1 MNIKILLKMKEM
13 RNYYN
18 YFSSNNDVSFR
29 DELIKITNCDN
40 IEYSEEE
47 LLLMEQ
53 YIKSDN
59 PNKIIKELLI
69 TEYAKMDSKKIIEN
83 IFELAKEDYLDKEIL
98 EAIPTNIDI
107 LDYVELNN
115 KKINL
120 KIFTSIEPERIIEY
134 INKDKSNKKNIL
146 KLLSELGPIDQK
158 QYQSYSI
165 IKAHEILNKL
175 TSDEDR
181 TSMILLM
188 NFNDDL
194 KRELLH
200 TVKNSYYRNLI
211 VKQTSEYNFKITE
224 LLDDIDEFK
233 NIKQNF
239 EKIEDEE
246 ERSKFICDVENH
258 SIRLE
263 LLNSIK
269 LRKNRD
275 IVINGF
281 ENEIDPRIKLQVE
294 LVQQMIREFFED
306 ELDNGLDDEKKEKMN
321 IIFNKADVS
330 FKKIDGGCNR
340 NCKSCI
346 WLY

>member
-1 MNIKILLKMKEM
+1 MKEM

-29 DELIKITNCDN
+29 DELIKITNYDN

-69 TEYAKMDSKKIIEN
+69 TEYAKMDPKKIIEN

-120 KIFTSIEPERIIEY
+120 EIFKSIEPERIIEY

-158 QYQSYSI
+158 QYQNYSI

-330 FKKIDGGCNR
+330 LKKIDGGCNR

-346 WLY
+346 

>member
-1 MNIKILLKMKEM
+1 MNITILLKMKEI

-29 DELIKITNCDN
+29 DELIKITNYDN

-69 TEYAKMDSKKIIEN
+69 TEYARMDPKKIIEN

-224 LLDDIDEFK
+224 LLDEMDEFK

-340 NCKSCI
+340 NCKSSI
-346 WLY
+346 

>member
-29 DELIKITNCDN
+29 DELIKITNYDN

-69 TEYAKMDSKKIIEN
+69 TEYAKMDPKKIIEN

-120 KIFTSIEPERIIEY
+120 EIFKSIEPERIIKY
-134 INKDKSNKKNIL
+134 INKDESNKKNIL

-224 LLDDIDEFK
+224 LLDEIDEFK

-275 IVINGF
+275 IVVNGF
-281 ENEIDPRIKLQVE
+281 KNEIDPRIKLQVE
-294 LVQQMIREFFED
+294 LVQQMVREFFED

-340 NCKSCI
+340 NCKSSI
-346 WLY
+346 

>member
-1 MNIKILLKMKEM
+1 MKEM

-29 DELIKITNCDN
+29 DELIKITNYDN

-69 TEYAKMDSKKIIEN
+69 TEYAKMDPKKIIEN

-120 KIFTSIEPERIIEY
+120 EIFKSIEPERIIKY
-134 INKDKSNKKNIL
+134 INKDESNKKNIL

-224 LLDDIDEFK
+224 LLDEIDEFK

-275 IVINGF
+275 IVVNGF
-281 ENEIDPRIKLQVE
+281 KNEIDPRIKLQVE
-294 LVQQMIREFFED
+294 LVQQMVREFFED

-340 NCKSCI
+340 NCKSSI
-346 WLY
+346 

>member
-29 DELIKITNCDN
+29 DELIKITNYDN

-69 TEYAKMDSKKIIEN
+69 TEYAKMDPKKIIEN

-107 LDYVELNN
+107 LDYVEINN

-120 KIFTSIEPERIIEY
+120 EIFKSIEPERIIEY

-224 LLDDIDEFK
+224 LLDEIDEFK

-275 IVINGF
+275 IVVNGF

-294 LVQQMIREFFED
+294 LVQQMVREFFED

-340 NCKSCI
+340 NCKSSI
-346 WLY
+346 

>member
-1 MNIKILLKMKEM
+1 MKEM

-29 DELIKITNCDN
+29 DELIKITNYDN

-69 TEYAKMDSKKIIEN
+69 TEYARMDPKKIIEN

-120 KIFTSIEPERIIEY
+120 EIFKSIEPERIIEY

-275 IVINGF
+275 IVVNGF

-346 WLY
+346 

>member
-18 YFSSNNDVSFR
+18 YFSSNSDVSFR
-29 DELIKITNCDN
+29 DELIKITNYDN

-69 TEYAKMDSKKIIEN
+69 TEYARMDPKKIIEN

-120 KIFTSIEPERIIEY
+120 EIFKSIEPERIIEY

-181 TSMILLM
+181 TGMILLM

-258 SIRLE
+258 TIRLE

-275 IVINGF
+275 IVVNGF
-281 ENEIDPRIKLQVE
+281 ENEIDPIIKLQVE

-330 FKKIDGGCNR
+330 FKKIDVGCNR
-340 NCKSCI
+340 NCKSSI
-346 WLY
+346 

>member
-29 DELIKITNCDN
+29 DELIKITNYDN

-53 YIKSDN
+53 YIKLDN

-69 TEYAKMDSKKIIEN
+69 TEYARMDPKKIIEN

-120 KIFTSIEPERIIEY
+120 EIFKSIEPERIIEY

-146 KLLSELGPIDQK
+146 KLLSELGPIGQK

-165 IKAHEILNKL
+165 IKAYEILNKL

-275 IVINGF
+275 IVVNGF
-281 ENEIDPRIKLQVE
+281 ENEIDSKIKLQVE

-340 NCKSCI
+340 NCKSSI
-346 WLY
+346 

>member
-29 DELIKITNCDN
+29 DELIKITNYDN

-69 TEYAKMDSKKIIEN
+69 TEYARMDPKKIIEN

-224 LLDDIDEFK
+224 LLDEMDEFK

-346 WLY
+346 

>member
-69 TEYAKMDSKKIIEN
+69 TEYARMDPKKIIEN

-120 KIFTSIEPERIIEY
+120 EIFKSIEPERIIEY

-146 KLLSELGPIDQK
+146 KLLSELGPIGQK

-165 IKAHEILNKL
+165 IKAYEILNKL

-346 WLY
+346 

>member
-1 MNIKILLKMKEM
+1 M

-29 DELIKITNCDN
+29 DELIKITNYDN

-69 TEYAKMDSKKIIEN
+69 TEYARMDPKKIIEN

-120 KIFTSIEPERIIEY
+120 EIFKSIEPERIIEY

-146 KLLSELGPIDQK
+146 KLLSELGPIGQK

-165 IKAHEILNKL
+165 IKAYEILNKL

-224 LLDDIDEFK
+224 LLDEIDEFK

-275 IVINGF
+275 IVVNGF

-340 NCKSCI
+340 NCKSSI
-346 WLY
+346 

>member
-29 DELIKITNCDN
+29 DELIKITNYDN

-69 TEYAKMDSKKIIEN
+69 TEYAKMDPKKIIEN

-258 SIRLE
+258 SIKLE

-346 WLY
+346 

>member
-1 MNIKILLKMKEM
+1 MNIKILLKMKEI

-29 DELIKITNCDN
+29 DELIKITNYDN

-69 TEYAKMDSKKIIEN
+69 TEYAKMDPKKIIEN

-120 KIFTSIEPERIIEY
+120 EIFKLIEPERIIEY
-134 INKDKSNKKNIL
+134 INKDESNKKNIL

-224 LLDDIDEFK
+224 LLDEIDEFK

-275 IVINGF
+275 IVVNGF

-306 ELDNGLDDEKKEKMN
+306 ELDNGLDYEKKEKMN

-340 NCKSCI
+340 NCKSSI
-346 WLY
+346 

>member
-1 MNIKILLKMKEM
+1 MNIKILLKMKEI

-29 DELIKITNCDN
+29 DELIKITNYDN

-69 TEYAKMDSKKIIEN
+69 TEYARMDPKKIIEN

-120 KIFTSIEPERIIEY
+120 EIFKSIEPERIIEY

-158 QYQSYSI
+158 QYQNYSI

-346 WLY
+346 

>member
-69 TEYAKMDSKKIIEN
+69 TEYAKMDPKKIIEN

-346 WLY
+346 

>member
-224 LLDDIDEFK
+224 LLDEMDEFK

-346 WLY
+346 

>member
-1 MNIKILLKMKEM
+1 M

-29 DELIKITNCDN
+29 DELIKITNYDN

-69 TEYAKMDSKKIIEN
+69 TEYARMDPKKIIEN

-120 KIFTSIEPERIIEY
+120 EIFKSIEPERIIEY

-146 KLLSELGPIDQK
+146 KLLSELGPIGQK

-165 IKAHEILNKL
+165 IKAYEILNKL

-275 IVINGF
+275 IVVNGF

-340 NCKSCI
+340 NCKSSI
-346 WLY
+346 

>member
-1 MNIKILLKMKEM
+1 MNIKILLKMKEI

-29 DELIKITNCDN
+29 DELIKITNYDN

-69 TEYAKMDSKKIIEN
+69 TEYARMDPKKIIEN

-120 KIFTSIEPERIIEY
+120 EIFKSIEPERIIEY

-224 LLDDIDEFK
+224 LLDEMDEFK

-346 WLY
+346 

>member
-29 DELIKITNCDN
+29 DELIKITNYDN

-69 TEYAKMDSKKIIEN
+69 TEYAKMDPKKIIEN

-98 EAIPTNIDI
+98 EAIPVNIDI

-120 KIFTSIEPERIIEY
+120 KIFKSIEPERIIEY

-175 TSDEDR
+175 TSDENR

-188 NFNDDL
+188 NFNDNL

-224 LLDDIDEFK
+224 LLDDIDEFN

-275 IVINGF
+275 IVVNGF

-340 NCKSCI
+340 NCKSSI
-346 WLY
+346 

>member
-29 DELIKITNCDN
+29 DELIKITNYDN

-69 TEYAKMDSKKIIEN
+69 TEYARMDPKKIIEN

-120 KIFTSIEPERIIEY
+120 KIFKSIEPERIIEY

-165 IKAHEILNKL
+165 IKAHELLNKL

-194 KRELLH
+194 KRKLLH

-211 VKQTSEYNFKITE
+211 VKQTSEYDFKITE

-275 IVINGF
+275 IVVNGF
-281 ENEIDPRIKLQVE
+281 KNEIDPRIKLQVE
-294 LVQQMIREFFED
+294 LVQQMVREFFED

-340 NCKSCI
+340 NCKSSI
-346 WLY
+346 

>member
-29 DELIKITNCDN
+29 DELIKITNYDN

-69 TEYAKMDSKKIIEN
+69 TEYAKMDPKKIIEN

-346 WLY
+346 

>member
-29 DELIKITNCDN
+29 DELIKITNYDN

-69 TEYAKMDSKKIIEN
+69 TEYARMDPKKIIEN

-120 KIFTSIEPERIIEY
+120 EIFKSIEPERIIEY

-146 KLLSELGPIDQK
+146 KLLSELGPIGQK

-165 IKAHEILNKL
+165 IKAYEILNKL

-340 NCKSCI
+340 NCKSSI
-346 WLY
+346 